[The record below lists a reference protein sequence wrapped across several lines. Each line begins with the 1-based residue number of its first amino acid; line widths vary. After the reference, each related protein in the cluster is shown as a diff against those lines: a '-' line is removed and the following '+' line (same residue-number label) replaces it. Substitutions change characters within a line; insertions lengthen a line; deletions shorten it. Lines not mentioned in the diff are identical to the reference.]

1 MSKNIYIE
9 AGVCSLRY
17 NTKPFYEQH
26 KNEDWYYYLFEPN
39 YLSFDNI
46 VKKSKIYNI
55 PNLKIYDK
63 AAWNENCKKEF
74 WLGNRLSKDGRE
86 KGRGSASLFSGKGR
100 LGTDKSEVDCIDFGK
115 WVKENFLKEDYI
127 YLRMDIEG
135 SEYVVLPSMIKDG
148 SIDYVNCISLEFH
161 AHKFRGKNR
170 KIFEKIHK
178 ELKDFFKNC
187 KNIKIEILEYINR
200 IE

>member
-1 MSKNIYIE
+1 MSKKIYIE
-9 AGVCSLRY
+9 VGVCSLRY

-100 LGTDKSEVDCIDFGK
+100 LGTDKSEVDCMSNGK
-115 WVKENFLKEDYI
+115 KNMLRKMWMTILTQTTKNKKKRYSKEYQKL
-127 YLRMDIEG
+127 
-135 SEYVVLPSMIKDG
+135 
-148 SIDYVNCISLEFH
+148 
-161 AHKFRGKNR
+161 
-170 KIFEKIHK
+170 
-178 ELKDFFKNC
+178 
-187 KNIKIEILEYINR
+187 
-200 IE
+200 